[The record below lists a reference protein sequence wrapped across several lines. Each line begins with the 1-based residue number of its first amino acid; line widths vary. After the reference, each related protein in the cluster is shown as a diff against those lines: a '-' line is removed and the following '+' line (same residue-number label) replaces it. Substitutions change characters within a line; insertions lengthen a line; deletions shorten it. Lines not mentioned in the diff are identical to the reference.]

1 MLPTQE
7 LKSRARIT
15 ALGVYTPEKRLTN
28 KDLEQTV
35 ETNDEWI
42 VQRTG
47 IRERR
52 IAADQEYTS
61 DLCVQAARNLAE
73 RHGVVLEDVDFIIV
87 STTTP
92 DYPLPSVSSQVQSR
106 LGIPHAGAIDLQAA
120 CAGFVYA
127 LHLANSLVTT
137 GLHKKILVLG
147 AETLSKVTDYSDRS
161 TCILFGDGAG
171 AMLVEYDEH
180 EPSFL
185 SAHVGSEGEGGKSL
199 YRSGTSTTMDGV
211 ELIGNG
217 NIVQNGREVYK
228 WAVSTLTRE
237 IPKWLERD
245 GHSLSEVDWFVPHS
259 ANLRII
265 ESVCERLQYPLEQT
279 LNSVEYFG
287 NTSSATIPLSID
299 IALQEGK
306 IKKGDTMLLYG
317 FGGGLVHAGALIKW
331 TV

>member
-15 ALGVYTPEKRLTN
+15 ALGVYAPEKRLTN

-61 DLCVQAARNLAE
+61 DLCVHAARNLAE
-73 RHGVVLEDVDFIIV
+73 RHGVDLEDVDFIIV

-92 DYPLPSVSSQVQSR
+92 DYPLPSVSSQVQAR
-106 LGIPHAGAIDLQAA
+106 LGIPHSGAIDLQAA

-171 AMLVEYDEH
+171 AMLVEYDEN

-199 YRSGTSTTMDGV
+199 YRSGTATTMDGI
-211 ELIGNG
+211 ELVGNG

-228 WAVSTLTRE
+228 WAVSTLSRE

-245 GHSLSEVDWFVPHS
+245 GHSMSEVDWFVPHS

-265 ESVCERLQYPLEQT
+265 ESVCDRLGYPLEQT

>member
-61 DLCVQAARNLAE
+61 DLCVHAARNLAE